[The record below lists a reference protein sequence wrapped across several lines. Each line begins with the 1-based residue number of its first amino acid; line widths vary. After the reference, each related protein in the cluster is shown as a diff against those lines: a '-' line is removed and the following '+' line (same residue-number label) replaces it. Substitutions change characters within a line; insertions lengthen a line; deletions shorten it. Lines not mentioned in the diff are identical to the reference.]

1 MRYRKLLRFPI
12 VIIILISHG
21 INPFGNLVDTLPRIK
36 IALSDRE
43 KEYLINACLHPK
55 SAEEMRKMFY
65 K

>member
-12 VIIILISHG
+12 AIMILITHG
-21 INPFGNLVDTLPRIK
+21 INPFGNLVDTLPRTK

-55 SAEEMRKMFY
+55 SAAELRKMLY